1 MILVSL
7 FSEDNVQFDKIKTCY
22 IFEYQSNENRT
33 SFGGTPGII
42 NCKHG
47 KHKVFA
53 QPPVCYARMTVI
65 RATRRVFHE
74 CEWGGKKTSFWIAI
88 QIARNLFL
96 GTEARHYKGRPRMKP
111 LLTVAIAMELQPHAI
126 ADIVRMGAQV
136 AIRTLASF
144 GLKRWVPVYHQHS
157 LERAHRQVL
166 KA

>member
-1 MILVSL
+1 MGVRATMYGSQKSHYENEEKFENDRVLRNGNRINTTQPISIILVSL
-7 FSEDNVQFDKIKTCY
+7 FSEDNVQSDKIKTCY

-74 CEWGGKKTSFWIAI
+74 CEWGGK
-88 QIARNLFL
+88 NLFL
-96 GTEARHYKGRPRMKP
+96 DRDPNCT
-111 LLTVAIAMELQPHAI
+111 
-126 ADIVRMGAQV
+126 
-136 AIRTLASF
+136 
-144 GLKRWVPVYHQHS
+144 
-157 LERAHRQVL
+157 
-166 KA
+166 